1 MEKGLGYN
9 GAVNDEHKQQLRAA
23 VARLAERALDA
34 ALDAPGHRPR
44 AGTVTYRLTA
54 AVPAARARLNPS
66 GPPPEPAAELQD
78 PAVRVVD
85 GRGQTRP
92 VYASLARW
100 LHGGDWSAGD
110 RGTVDG
116 RAWSR
121 LIGATGVFPVDDLP
135 AGDGPLHEQGP
146 DDAPDFWTYQELTAL
161 HAWDA
166 LAEWFDDPRGRDR
179 VAAAARWHVGHTQ
192 PDYTT
197 YQPWALAAFGRRAET
212 RGFAE
217 QQLHDAE
224 TQLNLAGGAGS
235 VVAGVAAGGCV
246 GALGVRGAAGAGN
259 GRDARSTGTSGHGK
273 AGPLMLHG

>member
-1 MEKGLGYN
+1 MRYN
-9 GAVNDEHKQQLRAA
+9 AAMDKELTRLRAGVRA
-23 VARLAERALDA
+23 LAERVLDVA
-34 ALDAPGHRPR
+34 ADAPGHRPR
-44 AGTVTYRLTA
+44 AGTVSYRLTA
-54 AVPAARARLNPS
+54 AVPAARSRLNPA
-66 GPPPEPAAELQD
+66 GPPPEPGPALRD

-100 LHGGDWSAGD
+100 LHGGEWRMDD
-110 RGTVDG
+110 RETVDG

-121 LIGATGVFPVDDLP
+121 LIGETGAFPIEDLP
-135 AGDGPLHEQGP
+135 PGEGPLHPQGI

-166 LAEWFDDPRGRDR
+166 LAEWFDDDRARVR

-217 QQLHDAE
+217 QQLHDVE
-224 TQLNLAGGAGS
+224 THLNLAGGAGS
-235 VVAGVAAGGCV
+235 VVAGLLLADAW
-246 GALGVRGAAGAGN
+246 ALLEAPRKQIF
-259 GRDARSTGTSGHGK
+259 RIKMS
-273 AGPLMLHG
+273 